1 MITKNENEYF
11 KNIYL
16 RLCQLKEFLITKEL
30 PTSYSPENWYA
41 YLNEIKTIQG
51 NSNNDVS
58 FIATM
63 MAKDYLER
71 KFEISSFDA
80 AQKSQGA
87 PGLDIDLFLSDGRR
101 LVAEIKTTSPYKV
114 NDLGAQ
120 QKATFIKDFD
130 KLLCANAQIKLF
142 MVTERKT
149 YDLMKTMKYK
159 KYIPGVTVVLL
170 SSNEEFLA

>member
-1 MITKNENEYF
+1 MVFSWGISFLELNMITKNENEYF

-87 PGLDIDLFLSDGRR
+87 PGLDNVFFYRMEGDWLQR
-101 LVAEIKTTSPYKV
+101 
-114 NDLGAQ
+114 
-120 QKATFIKDFD
+120 
-130 KLLCANAQIKLF
+130 
-142 MVTERKT
+142 
-149 YDLMKTMKYK
+149 
-159 KYIPGVTVVLL
+159 
-170 SSNEEFLA
+170 